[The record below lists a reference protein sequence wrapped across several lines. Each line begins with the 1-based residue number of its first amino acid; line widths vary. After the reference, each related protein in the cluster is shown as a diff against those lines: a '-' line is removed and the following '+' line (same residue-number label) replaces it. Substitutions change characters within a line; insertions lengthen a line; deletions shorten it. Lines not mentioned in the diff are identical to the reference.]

1 MRTQCQ
7 RRYILEAIVW
17 KCRVPKKGD
26 PRRFHTILWLCI
38 WALAH
43 QPFTHCLRVMSAMNP
58 RPHEDTNFILN
69 LHMIAAQLE
78 TEWGRGGKLSG
89 VVDPRDPTLVISP
102 AGPPHPGLLSHPAL
116 ACTGDRPLT
125 PDYM

>member
-1 MRTQCQ
+1 
-7 RRYILEAIVW
+7 
-17 KCRVPKKGD
+17 
-26 PRRFHTILWLCI
+26 
-38 WALAH
+38 
-43 QPFTHCLRVMSAMNP
+43 MSAMNP

-102 AGPPHPGLLSHPAL
+102 AAA
-116 ACTGDRPLT
+116 ACMLVMLPS
-125 PDYM
+125 

>member
-1 MRTQCQ
+1 MVVNSRKTM
-7 RRYILEAIVW
+7 W
-17 KCRVPKKGD
+17 K
-26 PRRFHTILWLCI
+26 FQN
-38 WALAH
+38 ALAH

-102 AGPPHPGLLSHPAL
+102 GAG
-116 ACTGDRPLT
+116 
-125 PDYM
+125 